1 MPENIVVSLELAKRL
16 RDAGWSQE
24 KNISSFY
31 YSGEGWLMVCT
42 IHVEGETV
50 LIPVTGAELTFHSP
64 WLSAPTAEEILREL
78 PDYQVMS
85 EEGVVSIIHQVMS
98 EEGVVSIIQLSDI
111 YNKRKTKFSI
121 FKGETLA
128 SAAAQMWIYLK
139 TNNLLDA
146 TDPTTN

>member
-85 EEGVVSIIHQVMS
+85 EEGVVSII
-98 EEGVVSIIQLSDI
+98 QLSDI

>member
-31 YSGEGWLMVCT
+31 YSVEGWLMVCT

-50 LIPVTGAELTFHSP
+50 LIPVTGAELTFHPP

-85 EEGVVSIIHQVMS
+85 EER
-98 EEGVVSIIQLSDI
+98 VVSIIQLSDI